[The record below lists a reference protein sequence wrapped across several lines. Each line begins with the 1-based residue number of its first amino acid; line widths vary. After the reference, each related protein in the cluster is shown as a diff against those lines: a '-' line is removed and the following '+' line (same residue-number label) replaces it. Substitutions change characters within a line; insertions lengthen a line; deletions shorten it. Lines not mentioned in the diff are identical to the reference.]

1 MRRRRRALLRRFSI
15 HLALGGGFVAQR
27 LQMVVRLLLASG
39 VAYELFIFGNGLI
52 EHGAMVGQGCI
63 DRASRPPR
71 APILSRT

>member
-1 MRRRRRALLRRFSI
+1 MLRRFRI

-52 EHGAMVGQGCI
+52 EHGRWR
-63 DRASRPPR
+63 DRVALTAR
-71 APILSRT
+71 AGLLALPFFRGA